1 MSALATL
8 IQHCA
13 GGYSKR
19 NETRRKNKRH
29 PDWQEYLKFT
39 NKTNNPI
46 KIWAKKHFSKEDK
59 EKNYE
64 WKASHTTMRY
74 YCPPT
79 RMIIIKKKKK
89 KKD

>member
-46 KIWAKKHFSKEDK
+46 KIWAKKHSERSVSLAWD
-59 EKNYE
+59 
-64 WKASHTTMRY
+64 
-74 YCPPT
+74 T
-79 RMIIIKKKKK
+79 RIVS
-89 KKD
+89 